1 MTYSLSSRGSKNDT
15 HLLRDVLRVV
25 LQSWSEMRS
34 SEDLQAYMHA
44 AELLVVPIWLLRILV
59 SVVFNFLVE
68 RYKQQERAERVER
81 AVDLAAHCTAAIGI
95 GAAVLIDGARLH
107 NEIYSCSSTT
117 ALYANALIAA
127 ACIVLH
133 LSTTGLLLGLVT
145 FAAIVMLAK
154 GSGLA
159 LLATLAALGQGA
171 ITKGDAASAAV
182 VMGFHCFVLSI
193 AESVQARC
201 GEQQTASRI
210 MIVIATG
217 EGARAGIVS
226 LRRLIHELS

>member
-1 MTYSLSSRGSKNDT
+1 MTYSLSSRSSRNGT
-15 HLLRDVLRVV
+15 HRLGEVLRVV
-25 LQSWSEMRS
+25 FQSWSNMRS
-34 SEDLQAYMHA
+34 PEDLQAYMHA
-44 AELLVVPIWLLRILV
+44 IELLVVPIWLLRILV

-68 RYKQQERAERVER
+68 RYKQQEGAKRVER
-81 AVDLAAHCTAAIGI
+81 AVELAAHCTAAIGI
-95 GAAVLIDGARLH
+95 GTAVLIDGARMH
-107 NEIYSCSSTT
+107 SEIYSCSKTT
-117 ALYANALIAA
+117 ALHANALTAA

-133 LSTTGLLLGLVT
+133 LSTTRLLLGLVT
-145 FAAIVMLAK
+145 FAGIVMFAK
-154 GSGLA
+154 GSGFA

-182 VMGFHCFVLSI
+182 VMGFHCMVLSI